1 MVCSCFILF
10 FVLFLSHFRRLQL
23 KPGDIHDLPKT
34 LEVLH
39 LKPIVDQLPETF
51 VATSTLVAMA
61 PLEASL
67 EPMVSCVLILKLAAP
82 WPLLGAFSA
91 KS

>member
-10 FVLFLSHFRRLQL
+10 VVLFLSHFRRLQL

-34 LEVLH
+34 LEALQ